1 MCVKFKFLK
10 MIMMMY
16 ACGVVWFRRRLR
28 RYGYFLDDVLL
39 GGQCYRG
46 FGVDSE
52 RRGGVL
58 DEVTYDRSGRQ
69 VYRSRLKSIYLQQ

>member
-1 MCVKFKFLK
+1 

-16 ACGVVWFRRRLR
+16 VCGVVWFRRRLR
-28 RYGYFLDDVLL
+28 RYGYFLNDVLL

-52 RRGGVL
+52 RRGGFWMRLPMIDQV
-58 DEVTYDRSGRQ
+58 GR
-69 VYRSRLKSIYLQQ
+69 YTDHD

>member
-1 MCVKFKFLK
+1 

-16 ACGVVWFRRRLR
+16 VCGVVWFRRRLR
-28 RYGYFLDDVLL
+28 KYGYFFNDVLL

-52 RRGGVL
+52 RRGGVGMEL
-58 DEVTYDRSGRQ
+58 
-69 VYRSRLKSIYLQQ
+69 

>member
-1 MCVKFKFLK
+1 
-10 MIMMMY
+10 MMMY
-16 ACGVVWFRRRLR
+16 VCGVVWFRRRLR
-28 RYGYFLDDVLL
+28 KYGYFFDDVLL

-58 DEVTYDRSGRQ
+58 DGVMTDQVGR
-69 VYRSRLKSIYLQQ
+69 YTDHD